1 MADARD
7 RAELRAG
14 ADFGRRDLPHEID
27 QGSGNCTDGMPGQ
40 DCEYVQIRGIV
51 IGSPP
56 FTNNEREFQ
65 RVPGLTVVNW
75 AAGG

>member
-1 MADARD
+1 VNNKSR
-7 RAELRAG
+7 
-14 ADFGRRDLPHEID
+14 
-27 QGSGNCTDGMPGQ
+27 S
-40 DCEYVQIRGIV
+40 
-51 IGSPP
+51 P